1 MANILLHPNPTD
13 SANGLCL
20 FTVRRTVCLTGLRD
34 VHVVIEAAGCRG
46 EDLVC
51 QSAGCPEVGQEL
63 ETEADHKVPYVSGH
77 L

>member
-1 MANILLHPNPTD
+1 M
-13 SANGLCL
+13 SA
-20 FTVRRTVCLTGLRD
+20 FTVRKAVCLTGFRD
-34 VHVVIEAAGCRG
+34 VYLEIGAAKGRG

-63 ETEADHKVPYVSGH
+63 ETEADYKVPDVSSH